1 MAISVLGGWLISAG
15 AVVMTGA
22 AGAGLALSGVFVA
35 PQVFEPG
42 IGGLVQSTSAYACA
56 GGPVIGELYAG
67 DRVLVVAQSEDAEW
81 VGVRNPQS
89 LAETLWLPISSI
101 TLDEG
106 QAEAAAAVPV
116 GGDCATVTIVADAPT
131 ATEGSEE
138 APPTDG
144 SGAAPASDTTAPTI
158 SSAVS
163 QHPLMACDGI
173 LLPTSSV
180 ITIVAADNVGVTAV
194 TATWSGA
201 YEGQASATR
210 SGGSWVFTF
219 DATGPGTKGDV
230 QFVITAVDAAGNT
243 SSPAAVVVNVDC
255 LV

>member
-1 MAISVLGGWLISAG
+1 MAISVVGGWLISAG
-15 AVVMTGA
+15 AVVVTGA

-35 PQVFEPG
+35 PQVVEPG
-42 IGGLVQSTSAYACA
+42 IGGLVQSTSAHACA

-67 DRVLVVAQSEDAEW
+67 DRVLVVAQSENAEW

-89 LAETLWLPISSI
+89 LTETLWLPITSI

-106 QAEAAAAVPV
+106 EAEAAAAVPV
-116 GGDCATVTIVADAPT
+116 GGDCATVTIVADTPIV
-131 ATEGSEE
+131 
-138 APPTDG
+138 APPGDDPVDV
-144 SGAAPASDTTAPTI
+144 PASDTTAPVI
-158 SSAVS
+158 SSASS
-163 QHPLMACDGI
+163 QHTQMACDGT
-173 LLPTSSV
+173 LYPTESV
-180 ITIVAADNVGVTAV
+180 ITIAATDNVGVTAV
-194 TATWSGA
+194 RATWSGA
-201 YEGQASATR
+201 YEGEATATR

>member
-35 PQVFEPG
+35 PQVVEPG

-89 LAETLWLPISSI
+89 LTETLWLPITSI

-106 QAEAAAAVPV
+106 EAEAAAAVPV

-131 ATEGSEE
+131 A
-138 APPTDG
+138 APVTDDPVDVPAADT
-144 SGAAPASDTTAPTI
+144 AAPAI
-158 SSAVS
+158 SSASS
-163 QHPLMACDGI
+163 QHSQMACDGAI
-173 LLPTSSV
+173 YPTSSI

-255 LV
+255 IV

>member
-15 AVVMTGA
+15 AVVVTGVT
-22 AGAGLALSGVFVA
+22 GAGLALSGVLVP
-35 PQVFEPG
+35 PQVVQSG
-42 IGGLVQSTSAYACA
+42 IGGLVQSTTAHACA
-56 GGPVIGELYAG
+56 DGPVIGELYAG

-81 VGVRNPQS
+81 VGVRNPQRLS
-89 LAETLWLPISSI
+89 ETLWLPITSI
-101 TLDEG
+101 TLDED

-116 GGDCATVTIVADAPT
+116 GGDCATVTIVADAETP
-131 ATEGSEE
+131 SN
-138 APPTDG
+138 APSAPADD
-144 SGAAPASDTTAPTI
+144 SGAAPARDTAAPTI
-158 SSAVS
+158 SSASS
-163 QHPLMACDGI
+163 QHSQMACDGAI
-173 LLPTSSV
+173 YPTSSV

-201 YEGQASATR
+201 YTGQVSATR

>member
-15 AVVMTGA
+15 AVVVTGA

-35 PQVFEPG
+35 PQVVEPG
-42 IGGLVQSTSAYACA
+42 IGGLVQSTSAHACA

-67 DRVLVVAQSEDAEW
+67 DRVLVVAQSDDAEW

-89 LAETLWLPISSI
+89 LAETLWLPITSI

-106 QAEAAAAVPV
+106 EAAAAATVPV
-116 GGDCATVTIVADAPT
+116 GGDCATVTIVADAETP
-131 ATEGSEE
+131 SD
-138 APPTDG
+138 APSAPADD
-144 SGAAPASDTTAPTI
+144 SGAAPARDTAAPTI
-158 SSAVS
+158 SSASS
-163 QHPLMACDGI
+163 QYPLMTCDDSY
-173 LLPTSSV
+173 LPAVSV
-180 ITIVAADNVGVTAV
+180 ITIDAADNVGVTAV

-201 YEGQASATR
+201 YTGQASATR

-243 SSPAAVVVNVDC
+243 SSPAVVVVNVDC
-255 LV
+255 IL